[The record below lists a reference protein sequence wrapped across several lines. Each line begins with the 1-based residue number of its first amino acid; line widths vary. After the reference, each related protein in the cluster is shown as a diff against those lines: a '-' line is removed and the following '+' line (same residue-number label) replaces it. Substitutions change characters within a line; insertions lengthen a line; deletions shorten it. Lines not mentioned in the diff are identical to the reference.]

1 MAFVRYLCIG
11 ERISRLPGLGV
22 RSFFVLY
29 VYICSIYVCVAY
41 AYDTPFMYIAL
52 FENLYVLC
60 TLCCLWSV

>member
-29 VYICSIYVCVAY
+29 VYICSMYVCVAY
-41 AYDTPFMYIAL
+41 AYDTR
-52 FENLYVLC
+52 LYVY
-60 TLCCLWSV
+60 SVI